1 MSDYINDFMSVMAD
15 VMKQIETGA
24 DKFGEG
30 RVGTAYI
37 DWGVSSDIWQN
48 CPNKEIAD
56 RVASEMRRGGYRV
69 YVQRMGYGRRDVPQ
83 GTPTCYRIYTEG
95 VEPNGTMEEWW
106 G

>member
-1 MSDYINDFMSVMAD
+1 MNSYIDDFMAVMAD
-15 VMKQIETGA
+15 VKKQIETGA

-56 RVASEMRRGGYRV
+56 RVASEMQRGGYRV
-69 YVQRMGYGRRDVPQ
+69 YIQRMGYGSKRIPQ
-83 GTPTCYRIYTEG
+83 GTPTCYRIYAEG
-95 VEPNGTMEEWW
+95 LQPNGYMDEFN
-106 G
+106 